1 MSLGGVRR
9 PVVKSAERVVRS
21 FWATRVENSVSRLKV
36 TPEGPESTGACN
48 GSFRRG
54 RAWVQ
59 VSEGVLGASPM
70 TNLFRFLP

>member
-9 PVVKSAERVVRS
+9 LVKSAERVVRS
-21 FWATRVENSVSRLKV
+21 FWATRVENRVPRLKV
-36 TPEGPESTGACN
+36 TPEGPESTDACN

-59 VSEGVLGASPM
+59 VSEGGASPV
-70 TNLFRFLP
+70 TALFRFLP